1 MLTAAV
7 RDLHRSCPNE
17 FITDIRSPCPGLWE
31 NNPFVTPISDNDSDA
46 RKLEC
51 HYPLIHNCNE
61 APFHFIH
68 GFHQFLGTKLKKTIV
83 PSQFKGDIYVSEV
96 EKGWYSQV
104 YEIVGVDIPFWI
116 IVAGGKY
123 DYTIKWWDSNR
134 FQDVVDHFKGK
145 ILFVQVGETKNH
157 FHPPLEGVI
166 DLRGKTDLRQLVR
179 LVYHSSGVLCPVTL
193 MMHLAAAV
201 ETKPNSPPLRPCVVV
216 AGGREPP
223 HWEAYPHHQFLHTV
237 GALPCC
243 EKGGCWKSRTIPIGD
258 GDGKDL
264 PKNLCVDV
272 VDELPRCMDMIR
284 SEQVIRAIE
293 LYYEGKALKYLT
305 PSKWKKVVPHL
316 QKTPVAAT

>member
-1 MLTAAV
+1 MRVFFQHGPYKYTALLC
-7 RDLHRSCPNE
+7 RD
-17 FITDIRSPCPGLWE
+17 
-31 NNPFVTPISDNDSDA
+31 
-46 RKLEC
+46 
-51 HYPLIHNCNE
+51 
-61 APFHFIH
+61 
-68 GFHQFLGTKLKKTIV
+68 
-83 PSQFKGDIYVSEV
+83 V

-201 ETKPNSPPLRPCVVV
+201 ETKTNSPPLRTCVVV

-305 PSKWKKVVPHL
+305 PSKWKKVGNGN
-316 QKTPVAAT
+316 KMSA